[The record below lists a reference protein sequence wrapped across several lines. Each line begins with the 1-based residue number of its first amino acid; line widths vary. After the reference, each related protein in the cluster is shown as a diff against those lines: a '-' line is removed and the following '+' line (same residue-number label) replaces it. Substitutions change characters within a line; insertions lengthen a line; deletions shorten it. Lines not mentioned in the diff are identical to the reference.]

1 MQNPSLVFTKGS
13 TFPVT
18 LNAPTTVVRVP
29 LRHAYGSDVTLQIS
43 LTTPNGVVTL
53 DHTAVQ
59 VRIAGTSFVGYLLS
73 FGALLVIA
81 VWWWRSYRRTS
92 QGRRVK

>member
-1 MQNPSLVFTKGS
+1 M
-13 TFPVT
+13 
-18 LNAPTTVVRVP
+18 VRVP

-92 QGRRVK
+92 KGRRAK